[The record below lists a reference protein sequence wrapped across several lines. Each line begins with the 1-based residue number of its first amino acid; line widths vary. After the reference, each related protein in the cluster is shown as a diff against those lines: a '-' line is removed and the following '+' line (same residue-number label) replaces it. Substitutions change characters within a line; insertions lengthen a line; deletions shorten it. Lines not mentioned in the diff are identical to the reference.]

1 MLAAAVAV
9 LVTQLAEQ
17 AVLAGQ
23 VEVVLVVVAQ
33 KVLVLVA
40 QMEPPT
46 RAVAVVAMV
55 VILAVQAVQA

>member
-1 MLAAAVAV
+1 MVIQ
-9 LVTQLAEQ
+9 LVDK

-23 VEVVLVVVAQ
+23 VGVVLVVLAQ
-33 KVLVLVA
+33 KVLVLLA

-55 VILAVQAVQA
+55 VILAVLVVQA